1 MRPLLHVRR
10 HDEYFHGHPLLGTF
24 ALIASMALGALIA
37 VAILAS
43 SAH

>member
-24 ALIASMALGALIA
+24 SLIASMALAALIV
-37 VAILAS
+37 VALLVS
-43 SAH
+43 SAR

>member
-10 HDEYFHGHPLLGTF
+10 HDEYFHNHPMLSTF
-24 ALIASMALGALIA
+24 ALIASMALAGLIA
-37 VAILAS
+37 VALLAS